1 MKTFM
6 SGKIVWIRSIA
17 SVAFGFGIPADQI
30 QVVAALHGLSN
41 LLNFEA
47 AAWVTH
53 MNTPAAQA
61 VDREFGFGPAV
72 RDNK

>member
-1 MKTFM
+1 MNHSFC
-6 SGKIVWIRSIA
+6 SSSSWLA
-17 SVAFGFGIPADQI
+17 SHFGFGIPADQI

-47 AAWVTH
+47 AAWISH
-53 MNTPAAQA
+53 MNTP
-61 VDREFGFGPAV
+61 VV